1 VGDASRELADGS
13 SKQSAAVEET
23 SSSLEEMAAMTAQN
37 AENASHANKLM
48 METKQ
53 TVEQANQSMQSVTAS
68 MKEISNA
75 SEQTQKI
82 IKTID
87 EVAFQTNLLALN
99 AAVEAARAGEAG
111 AGFAVV
117 AEEVRNLAR
126 RTAESAKDTAA
137 LIESTVKKVKEGAV
151 LVERTNSEFGLV
163 KGTSSKAGGLVG
175 EIAAAS
181 REQSMGIEQINRAVA
196 EMNQIIQSNAASAEE
211 SSSASLDLNSRV
223 QDLHKFIRG
232 LNELIGG
239 SFKEDT
245 KTMKQGGS
253 KGGGLFG
260 SLPARANK
268 GSGSFTPECEI
279 SPDQKQELSEKA
291 KEQEAH
297 ELQAKYLHTF

>member
-1 VGDASRELADGS
+1 MVSAASGQVSDVSRELADGS
-13 SKQSAAVEET
+13 SKQAAAVEET

-53 TVEQANQSMQSVTAS
+53 TVEQANQSMQGVTAS

-126 RTAESAKDTAA
+126 RAAESAKDTAV
-137 LIESTVKKVKEGAV
+137 LIESTVKKVKDGTV
-151 LVERTNSEFGLV
+151 IVEKTNSEFGLV
-163 KGTSSKAGGLVG
+163 MGTSSKAGDLVG

-181 REQSMGIEQINRAVA
+181 REQSLGIEQINRAVSD
-196 EMNQIIQSNAASAEE
+196 MNQIIQSNAASAEE
-211 SSSASLDLNSRV
+211 SSSASMDLNSRV
-223 QDLHKFIRG
+223 EDLHKFIRG
-232 LNELIGG
+232 LNGLIGG
-239 SFKEDT
+239 SFKQDT
-245 KTMKQGGS
+245 KTMMQGGS
-253 KGGGLFG
+253 KGGGLLG
-260 SLPARANK
+260 SP
-268 GSGSFTPECEI
+268 PEHVTT
-279 SPDQKQELSEKA
+279 EL
-291 KEQEAH
+291 
-297 ELQAKYLHTF
+297 